1 MKKSDKK
8 WQTTVKK
15 WLTNKKSDRKWQ
27 AIVEKKRNKN
37 INLDDIKS
45 QTSVKKAHTCENKSQ
60 KVIN

>member
-1 MKKSDKK
+1 MKK
-8 WQTTVKK
+8 WQ
-15 WLTNKKSDRKWQ
+15 TNKKSDRKWQ